1 MNRMTA
7 LLGLALIFACA
18 GARGQ
23 DAPSDSP
30 TTEERLKALRALKF
44 DAGTVTT
51 LEREAAPP
59 IKAAD
64 GRTVGALPPRTI
76 IKLVLSPAQGS
87 HIHVEIW
94 LPDPEKWNGRLV
106 GLGNGGAAGRINSA
120 SLAGPFGGGSA
131 VATTDMGTAP
141 DANSGV
147 GNREVWKDFGF
158 RATHLMTVAAKQAIK
173 TYYGKGPEFSYFNG
187 GSTGGQQGLQEA
199 QRYPEDYDGIVATVP
214 AHCRTPLHAYFLWND
229 QILRKCPF
237 TKAQESSVIAAGNE
251 FMAAREAP
259 AVAGKFVS
267 DPRCDA
273 KDIEAVIALA
283 MRKDSTLTEEHAQ
296 ALRKLLDGPRHT
308 VTGDRIFHGIPF
320 GSSLS
325 AAHGHLYLFKW
336 AFGAEKK
343 LEEINFGAD
352 IDTYS
357 AALGPYLNAENADL
371 TAFEKRGG
379 KMIMTLGTADS
390 VVPYHASLDYYER
403 VITQFGSL
411 EKAQSFFRFY
421 LIPGMA
427 HGDGPGINQLPNL
440 MAEVIKW
447 REQGT
452 APHMLLGK
460 RSANGKTELE
470 MPLYPYPTKTV
481 WDVETSVFM
490 AIEGPRGGV
499 ERIGDRFRPAAKE

>member
-1 MNRMTA
+1 
-7 LLGLALIFACA
+7 
-18 GARGQ
+18 
-23 DAPSDSP
+23 
-30 TTEERLKALRALKF
+30 
-44 DAGTVTT
+44 
-51 LEREAAPP
+51 
-59 IKAAD
+59 
-64 GRTVGALPPRTI
+64 
-76 IKLVLSPAQGS
+76 
-87 HIHVEIW
+87 
-94 LPDPEKWNGRLV
+94 
-106 GLGNGGAAGRINSA
+106 
-120 SLAGPFGGGSA
+120 
-131 VATTDMGTAP
+131 
-141 DANSGV
+141 
-147 GNREVWKDFGF
+147 
-158 RATHLMTVAAKQAIK
+158 
-173 TYYGKGPEFSYFNG
+173 
-187 GSTGGQQGLQEA
+187 
-199 QRYPEDYDGIVATVP
+199 
-214 AHCRTPLHAYFLWND
+214 
-229 QILRKCPF
+229 
-237 TKAQESSVIAAGNE
+237 
-251 FMAAREAP
+251 MAAREAP